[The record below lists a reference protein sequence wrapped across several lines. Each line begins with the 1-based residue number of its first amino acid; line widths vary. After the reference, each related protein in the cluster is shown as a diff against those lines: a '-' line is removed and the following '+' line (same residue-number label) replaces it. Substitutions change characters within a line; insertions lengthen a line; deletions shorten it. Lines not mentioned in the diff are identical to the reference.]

1 MLRLQFLTTRIAS
14 WELLYNPEIPT
25 EVAISEAVALASE
38 LSTEESP
45 KFVNGVLARLAK
57 DKEAL

>member
-1 MLRLQFLTTRIAS
+1 MPNVDRAILRIAT

-38 LSTEESP
+38 LSTDESP